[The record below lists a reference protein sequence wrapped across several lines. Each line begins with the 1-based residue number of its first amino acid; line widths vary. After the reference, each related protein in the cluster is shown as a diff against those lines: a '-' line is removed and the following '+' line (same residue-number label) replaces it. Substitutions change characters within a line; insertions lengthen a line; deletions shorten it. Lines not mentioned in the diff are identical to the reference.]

1 LSDPETREYLMQKTV
16 EEAVSYLYEKLSGGD
31 FTTAESGLMWLQVMD
46 KMLQSLVMDQQSKV
60 TGEMLGLKP

>member
-1 LSDPETREYLMQKTV
+1 MSDSETREYLMQKTV

-46 KMLQSLVMDQQSKV
+46 KMFQSLVIDQQSKV
-60 TGEMLGLKP
+60 TREMLGLKP